1 MLSVTPN
8 NPCVSLKNLSS
19 LHNSCIVTF
28 SLLQAFDKIK
38 TGFPVPGGHLEL
50 IQEDR
55 YVDVMDIMANQFM
68 PDETICG
75 AFGVVWNQFS
85 EQKISS
91 VLKQNLSIMAVSD
104 DTNEMM
110 GIRTCRI
117 AKKSDVNDLSHVTY
131 ENVKDMWTFL
141 CHKDEEMD
149 LFNRFNLEEMFHFV
163 TLAVHKNYR
172 RRGLGFILLSA
183 GVALAKELGFKAVK
197 GEGTSTFSQRIY
209 EKRGF
214 ETILEIPYNQYAY
227 KGGYLGERTG
237 QHTSTKIYM
246 LLL

>member
-1 MLSVTPN
+1 M
-8 NPCVSLKNLSS
+8 
-19 LHNSCIVTF
+19 
-28 SLLQAFDKIK
+28 
-38 TGFPVPGGHLEL
+38 

-55 YVDVMDIMANQFM
+55 YNDVMDIMANQFM

-75 AFGVVWNQFS
+75 AFGVVWNPFS
-85 EQKISS
+85 EQKITS

-104 DTNEMM
+104 DTNETM

-141 CHKDEEMD
+141 CHKDKEMD

-183 GVALAKELGFKAVK
+183 GVALAKALGFKAVK
-197 GEGTSTFSQRIY
+197 GEGTSAFSQRIY

-214 ETILEIPYNQYAY
+214 ETILEIPYSQYAY

-237 QHTSTKIYM
+237 EHTSTKIY
-246 LLL
+246 LLLL